1 MSKSLNSCNFTGYLA
16 ADPKLHTFDNGDTVA
31 NLRLAIAN
39 QKKVDGEWTDAAIFV
54 DVKAYGK
61 QAEAIAQYLAKGSFI
76 AVSGRLAEPRSW
88 QGDDGAT
95 RFTMVIDSAQVT
107 FGPKGGES
115 NGGGSHQS
123 RSAAA
128 PAAASAGGNM
138 FDGGDEDI
146 PF

>member
-16 ADPKLHTFDNGDTVA
+16 ADPKIHTFDNGDTVA

-61 QAEAIAQYLAKGSFI
+61 QAEAIGSYLAKGSFI
-76 AVSGRLAEPRSW
+76 AVTGRLAEPRSW
-88 QGDDGAT
+88 QSNEGET
-95 RFTMVIDSAQVT
+95 RFSMIIDHADVT
-107 FGPKGGES
+107 FGPKSES

-123 RSAAA
+123 RAAAA
-128 PAAASAGGNM
+128 PAATSGGGNM
-138 FDGGDEDI
+138 FDDDDGSI